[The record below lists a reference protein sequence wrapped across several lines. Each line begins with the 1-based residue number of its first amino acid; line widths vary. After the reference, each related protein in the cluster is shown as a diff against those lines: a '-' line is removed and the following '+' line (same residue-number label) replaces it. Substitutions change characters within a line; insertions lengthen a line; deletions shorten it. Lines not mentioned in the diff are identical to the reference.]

1 METKHDILMNNKRGI
16 QFKFTIYRKFT
27 IIRGTAPARIRMQR
41 AKNEI

>member
-27 IIRGTAPARIRMQR
+27 IIRGDSAC
-41 AKNEI
+41 KNPNATCRK